1 MELNKV
7 VGTGAQATVY
17 SSGKYAIKLFNE
29 NYNKTDVF
37 YEALINSIIENTELP
52 VPKTYEVLSIDNQ
65 MAIKMDYIK
74 GISLFDCIF
83 NDKDNIEVYFK
94 EMVKLQVEI
103 HSKKVSLPFSLKDKL
118 KAKIQGNKN
127 LSRDL
132 KEKMLILLNDLPEGN
147 KLCHG
152 DFHGYNILVCEGEYW
167 IIDWIDSTIGCAD
180 GDACRTYLL
189 YSLYFPELSEMYLML
204 YCKETGKEKERI
216 LAWLPVLA
224 AARLSENIGNEEEK
238 LMALINGNIK

>member
-1 MELNKV
+1 MELDKV
-7 VGTGAQATVY
+7 IGTGAQATVY
-17 SSGKYAIKLFNE
+17 SSENYAVKLFKE

-37 YEALINSIIENTELP
+37 YEALINSIIENTQLR

-74 GISLFDCIF
+74 GESLFNCIF
-83 NDKDNIEVYFK
+83 KDEDSTEAYMKQMIRIQ
-94 EMVKLQVEI
+94 LEI
-103 HSKKVSLPFSLKDKL
+103 HSKRVYLPFLLKDKL
-118 KAKIQGNKN
+118 KNKIQGNEN
-127 LSRDL
+127 LSIAH
-132 KEKMLILLNDLPEGN
+132 KENMLTLLNDLPEGN
-147 KLCHG
+147 ELCHG

-167 IIDWIDSTIGCAD
+167 IIDWIDSTTGCAD

-189 YSLYFPELSEMYLML
+189 YSLYFPELAEMYLML

-238 LMALINGNIK
+238 LMSIINDTIK